1 MSFLEKFYHNLLL
14 YCLCHS
20 VYIQQNCFATATFTI
35 YTEKTDY
42 NDGRKML
49 KQTLRM
55 DQIKCNEKY
64 ENLKNQYEKL
74 LKTEDLKFE
83 LRTLKQ
89 SSELLTVFDEK
100 LLYVLIEKATVNSD
114 GSLRMEK

>member
-1 MSFLEKFYHNLLL
+1 
-14 YCLCHS
+14 
-20 VYIQQNCFATATFTI
+20 
-35 YTEKTDY
+35 
-42 NDGRKML
+42 ML